1 MAQAGRWAMS
11 ARAALRRGA
20 CILAALWVPATAE
33 AQWLLE
39 ETSILNLSVG
49 SSRSALAQGLSLGGY
64 ELADGTPVR
73 FADWYTPA
81 VPDLNLLFLTRI
93 NRNFGI
99 TWGLATGERGETYS
113 IQPGLWL
120 GFVYRVELS
129 RHSSLTF
136 SALTLLGGDFS
147 ERPCV
152 ADYGPIGGIQSVNCR
167 LAASTL
173 PPADTLRFLVNARG
187 FNETRLSIRYEIRF

>member
-1 MAQAGRWAMS
+1 MASRGATW
-11 ARAALRRGA
+11 RAA
-20 CILAALWVPATAE
+20 CVVAALWLPATAK

-39 ETSILNLSVG
+39 ETSLLNLSFG
-49 SSRSALAQGLSLGGY
+49 SSRSALAQGLSIGGY

-73 FADWYTPA
+73 FADWYQPA
-81 VPDLNLLFLTRI
+81 LPDLNLLFLTRI
-93 NRNFGI
+93 NRDFGI
-99 TWGLATGERGETYS
+99 AWGFATGERGEKYS

-120 GFVYRVELS
+120 GFVYRLELS

-147 ERPCV
+147 ERPCL

-173 PPADTLRFLVNARG
+173 PPADTLRFLVNAPG
-187 FNETRLSIRYEIRF
+187 FNETRFSIRYEIRF